1 MCILDLGSS
10 FLNKINL
17 VLLWAQ
23 RSVLECIVYNKY
35 QLRHTRLLYK
45 KLQQSYAQ
53 KVSLIQISNKYKNM
67 YFRILVH
74 LELEI

>member
-35 QLRHTRLLYK
+35 QLRHTCLLYK
-45 KLQQSYAQ
+45 KLQRNAMH
-53 KVSLIQISNKYKNM
+53 KK
-67 YFRILVH
+67 FH
-74 LELEI
+74 

>member
-35 QLRHTRLLYK
+35 QLRYTCLLYK

>member
-1 MCILDLGSS
+1 MCMLDLGSS

-35 QLRHTRLLYK
+35 QLRHTCLLYK
-45 KLQQSYAQ
+45 KLQRNAMH
-53 KVSLIQISNKYKNM
+53 KK
-67 YFRILVH
+67 FH
-74 LELEI
+74 